1 MKNRKR
7 FINFRTVLSVIAL
20 LGVMVVVGSLLG
32 MKLNQVLIEHMEKQ
46 VTEQSKLLSE
56 QIEQVIEIQ
65 FVQLNNIAGAVE
77 KNEKN
82 PEEVLDTVMQ
92 EREGVSVGVLK
103 LDGSVLM
110 GMPLDITK
118 YDGVKSSFR
127 GEEAVSY
134 VAGEGMTFSVP
145 IYRGE
150 NIKYVLYKKYDD
162 DVLADT
168 FGRDCYDGEGHVL
181 WANKNFEIVIPFV
194 DASYGGELLQKDEVQ
209 DGFKAIKN
217 KMELTTAAS
226 TFVKCDNGRFFIFV
240 SEVENYGV
248 YTVGVIPENAL
259 SDGITYI
266 TTLVLWVFGLL
277 LLLFVIITIYMFIA
291 SEKAKES
298 DELREAKEEAENA
311 NKAKS
316 QFLANMSHEIRT
328 PIHGIMG
335 MNEMVLRESQDDNI
349 RGYAKNIKH
358 ASENLLEII
367 NGILDFSKIEAGR
380 IEIEEGAYSVRG
392 LLNDVANMVA
402 PIASKKGLAFEVNVD
417 ENLPAE
423 LYGDVGKIRQV
434 MVNLLNNA
442 VKYTEEGKVTLI
454 VRGNLVN
461 DNINLKIRIK
471 DTGIGIKEENIDK
484 LFADFER
491 VDTEKNRDIEGTG
504 LGLAIVNRL
513 VQYMGGKIKVTS
525 EYGKGSTFSVCVP
538 QKIIDKKTIGDY
550 KLEPEANEIRED
562 GVRTSGF
569 VAPTAKILVV
579 DDHEMNLLV
588 LKSLLKECKAQVT
601 TCGSGKEC
609 IELMIKNSYDIVFL
623 DHMMPEM
630 NGIETLEQLIKKNLK
645 RDSKVVA
652 LTANAIVGV
661 KEMYLSK
668 GFDDYLSK
676 PIDTRKLEQL
686 LLRFVPESKL
696 KEMDAPVASKRAGKS
711 TTKDSSLEQQG
722 EAFDERQA
730 DNSTRYIDQ
739 KIGLRYS
746 SESKDMYKSF
756 LQIYCDFAEDK
767 IDKLNNTYEC
777 KQWEDYVTYVHS
789 VKSTS
794 LNIGGEKLSKLAADI
809 EEQGMKYLA
818 GDESKLEYLI
828 SSYKDLMELYHATH
842 EEALEII
849 DTM

>member
-1 MKNRKR
+1 MKSRKR
-7 FINFRTVLSVIAL
+7 FINLRTVLSMVAL

-32 MKLNQVLIEHMEKQ
+32 MKLNQILIEHMEKQ
-46 VTEQSKLLSE
+46 VTEHSKLLSG

-65 FVQLNNIAGAVE
+65 FVQLSNIASAVE
-77 KNEKN
+77 KNENN
-82 PEEVLDTVMQ
+82 PEAVLQTVMQ
-92 EREGVSVGVLK
+92 EREGISVGVLK
-103 LDGSVLM
+103 LDGSVLV
-110 GMPLDITK
+110 GVPLDITK

-134 VAGEGMTFSVP
+134 VAGEGMIFSVP
-145 IYRGE
+145 VYRGE

-162 DVLADT
+162 EILADT
-168 FGRDCYDGEGHVL
+168 FGRDCYDGEGQVL

-194 DASYGGELLQKDEVQ
+194 DSSYSGDFLRQPEVQ
-209 DGFKAIKN
+209 EGFETIKE
-217 KMELTTAAS
+217 KMELSTAAS
-226 TFVKCDNGRFFIFV
+226 TFVKCDKGRYFMFV

-248 YTVGVIPENAL
+248 YTVGIIPENAL

-277 LLLFVIITIYMFIA
+277 LVLFVIITVYMFIA
-291 SEKAKES
+291 AEKAKES

-335 MNEMVLRESQDDNI
+335 MNEMVLRETQDDNV

-392 LLNDVANMVA
+392 LLNDVVNMVA
-402 PIASKKGLAFEVNVD
+402 HIASKKGLEFEVNVD

-442 VKYTEEGKVTLI
+442 VKYTNEGKVTLT

-461 DNINLKIRIK
+461 DNINLKIKIK
-471 DTGIGIKEENIDK
+471 DTGIGIKEENIEK

-491 VDTEKNRDIEGTG
+491 VDTEKNKDIEGTG

-513 VQYMGGKIKVTS
+513 IQYMGGRIKVSS

-538 QKIIDKKTIGDY
+538 QKIIDRKAIGDY
-550 KLEPEANEIRED
+550 KMALEAVEISEE
-562 GVRTSGF
+562 GIRTAGF

-588 LKSLLKECKAQVT
+588 LKNLLKESKAQVT

-609 IELMIKNSYDIVFL
+609 IDLMIKNSYDVVFL

-630 NGIETLEQLIKKNLK
+630 DGIETLEQLIKKNLK
-645 RDSKVVA
+645 KDSKIVA

-676 PIDTRKLEQL
+676 PIDTRNLEKL
-686 LLRFVPESKL
+686 LLRFIPESKL
-696 KEMDAPVASKRAGKS
+696 KEMDAPKLVDNNKKESISDGTDIIQGNNDLES
-711 TTKDSSLEQQG
+711 NLNYINQTT
-722 EAFDERQA
+722 
-730 DNSTRYIDQ
+730 
-739 KIGLRYS
+739 GLKYS
-746 SESKDMYKSF
+746 SESKEMYKSF

-767 IDKLNNTYEC
+767 IEKLTNTYEC
-777 KQWEDYVTYVHS
+777 KQWQDYVTYVHS

-809 EEQGMKYLA
+809 EEQGVKYLD
-818 GDESKLEYLI
+818 GEESRLEYLI
-828 SSYKDLMELYHATH
+828 SSHKELMELYQATY
-842 EEALEII
+842 EEALDLIKI
-849 DTM
+849 M

>member
-1 MKNRKR
+1 MKNRKK
-7 FINFRTVLSVIAL
+7 FVNLRTVLSMVAL
-20 LGVMVVVGSLLG
+20 LGVMIVVGSLLG
-32 MKLNQVLIEHMEKQ
+32 MKLNQILIEHMEKQ

-65 FVQLNNIAGAVE
+65 FVQLGNIASAVE
-77 KNEKN
+77 KNENN
-82 PEEVLDTVMQ
+82 PEAVLQTVMQ

-103 LDGSVLM
+103 LDGSVLV

-145 IYRGE
+145 VYRGE
-150 NIKYVLYKKYDD
+150 NIKYVLYKKYDEEI
-162 DVLADT
+162 LADT
-168 FGRDCYDGEGHVL
+168 FGRDCYDGEGQVL
-181 WANKNFEIVIPFV
+181 WANKNFEVVIPFV
-194 DASYGGELLQKDEVQ
+194 DSSYSGDFLHQPELQE
-209 DGFKAIKN
+209 GFKTIKD
-217 KMELTTAAS
+217 KMELSTAAS
-226 TFVKCDNGRFFIFV
+226 TFVKCDKGRYFVFV

-248 YTVGVIPENAL
+248 YTVGIIPENAL

-277 LLLFVIITIYMFIA
+277 LVLFVIITVYMFIA
-291 SEKAKES
+291 AEKAKES

-335 MNEMVLRESQDDNI
+335 MNEMVLREAQDENV

-380 IEIEEGAYSVRG
+380 IEIEEGAYLVRG
-392 LLNDVANMVA
+392 LLNDVVNMVA
-402 PIASKKGLAFEVNVD
+402 PIASKKGLKFEVNVD

-442 VKYTEEGKVTLI
+442 VKYTNEGKVTLT

-461 DNINLKIRIK
+461 DNINLKIKIK
-471 DTGIGIKEENIDK
+471 DTGIGIKEENIEK

-491 VDTEKNRDIEGTG
+491 VDTEKNKDIEGTG

-513 VQYMGGKIKVTS
+513 IQYMGGKIKVTS

-538 QKIIDKKTIGDY
+538 QKIIDRRAIGDY
-550 KLEPEANEIRED
+550 KMALEAVEISEE
-562 GVRTSGF
+562 GIRTAGF

-588 LKSLLKECKAQVT
+588 LKNLLKESKAQVT

-609 IELMIKNSYDIVFL
+609 IELMIKNSYDVVFL

-630 NGIETLEQLIKKNLK
+630 DGIETLEQLIKKNLK
-645 RDSKVVA
+645 KDSKIVA

-676 PIDTRKLEQL
+676 PIDTRNLEKL
-686 LLRFVPESKL
+686 LLRFIPESKL
-696 KEMDAPVASKRAGKS
+696 KEMDAPKLVNNNKKESISDGTDIIQGKNEAEQSMSYINQS
-711 TTKDSSLEQQG
+711 T
-722 EAFDERQA
+722 
-730 DNSTRYIDQ
+730 
-739 KIGLRYS
+739 GLKYS
-746 SESKDMYKSF
+746 SESKEMYKSF
-756 LQIYCDFAEDK
+756 LQIYCDFAQDK
-767 IDKLNNTYEC
+767 IEKLTNTYEC
-777 KQWEDYVTYVHS
+777 KQWQDYVTYVHS

-809 EEQGMKYLA
+809 EEQGMKYLD
-818 GDESKLEYLI
+818 GDESKLDYLLN
-828 SSYKDLMELYHATH
+828 SHDELMELYQATY
-842 EEALEII
+842 EEALELIKI
-849 DTM
+849 M

>member
-1 MKNRKR
+1 M
-7 FINFRTVLSVIAL
+7 VAL

-32 MKLNQVLIEHMEKQ
+32 MKLNQILIEHMEKQ
-46 VTEQSKLLSE
+46 VTEHSKLLSG

-65 FVQLNNIAGAVE
+65 FVQLSNIASAVE
-77 KNEKN
+77 KNENN
-82 PEEVLDTVMQ
+82 PEAVLQTVMQ
-92 EREGVSVGVLK
+92 EREGISVGVLK
-103 LDGSVLM
+103 LDGSVLV
-110 GMPLDITK
+110 GVPLDITK

-134 VAGEGMTFSVP
+134 VAGEGMIFSVP
-145 IYRGE
+145 VYRGE

-162 DVLADT
+162 EILADT
-168 FGRDCYDGEGHVL
+168 FGRDCYDGEGQVL

-194 DASYGGELLQKDEVQ
+194 DSSYSGDFLRQPEVQ
-209 DGFKAIKN
+209 EGFETIKE
-217 KMELTTAAS
+217 KMELSTAAS
-226 TFVKCDNGRFFIFV
+226 TFVKCDKGRYFMFV

-248 YTVGVIPENAL
+248 YTVGIIPENAL

-277 LLLFVIITIYMFIA
+277 LVLFVIITVYMFIA
-291 SEKAKES
+291 AEKAKES

-335 MNEMVLRESQDDNI
+335 MNEMVLRETQDDNV

-392 LLNDVANMVA
+392 LLNDVVNMVA
-402 PIASKKGLAFEVNVD
+402 HIASKKGLEFEVNVD

-442 VKYTEEGKVTLI
+442 VKYTNEGKVTLT

-461 DNINLKIRIK
+461 DNINLKIKIK
-471 DTGIGIKEENIDK
+471 DTGIGIKEENIEK

-491 VDTEKNRDIEGTG
+491 VDTEKNKDIEGTG

-513 VQYMGGKIKVTS
+513 IQYMGGRIKVSS

-538 QKIIDKKTIGDY
+538 QKIIDRKAIGDY
-550 KLEPEANEIRED
+550 KMALEAVEISEE
-562 GVRTSGF
+562 GIRTAGF

-588 LKSLLKECKAQVT
+588 LKNLLKESKAQVT

-609 IELMIKNSYDIVFL
+609 IDLMIKNSYDVVFL

-630 NGIETLEQLIKKNLK
+630 DGIETLEQLIKKNLK
-645 RDSKVVA
+645 KDSKIVA

-676 PIDTRKLEQL
+676 PIDTRNLEKL
-686 LLRFVPESKL
+686 LLRFIPESKL
-696 KEMDAPVASKRAGKS
+696 KEMDAPKLVDNNKKESISDGTDIIQGNNDLES
-711 TTKDSSLEQQG
+711 NLNYINQTT
-722 EAFDERQA
+722 
-730 DNSTRYIDQ
+730 
-739 KIGLRYS
+739 GLKYS
-746 SESKDMYKSF
+746 SESKEMYKSF

-767 IDKLNNTYEC
+767 IEKLTNTYEC
-777 KQWEDYVTYVHS
+777 KQWQDYVTYVHS

-809 EEQGMKYLA
+809 EEQGVKYLD
-818 GDESKLEYLI
+818 GEESRLEYLI
-828 SSYKDLMELYHATH
+828 SSHKELMELYQATY
-842 EEALEII
+842 EEALDLIKI
-849 DTM
+849 M

>member
-1 MKNRKR
+1 MKNRKK
-7 FINFRTVLSVIAL
+7 FVNLRTVLSMVAL
-20 LGVMVVVGSLLG
+20 LGVMIVVGSLLG
-32 MKLNQVLIEHMEKQ
+32 MKLNQILIEHMEKQ

-65 FVQLNNIAGAVE
+65 FVQLGNIASAVE
-77 KNEKN
+77 KNENN
-82 PEEVLDTVMQ
+82 PEAVLQTVMQ

-103 LDGSVLM
+103 LDGSVLV
-110 GMPLDITK
+110 GIPLDITK

-145 IYRGE
+145 VYRGE
-150 NIKYVLYKKYDD
+150 NIKYVLYKKYDEEI
-162 DVLADT
+162 LADT
-168 FGRDCYDGEGHVL
+168 FGRDCYDGEGQVL
-181 WANKNFEIVIPFV
+181 WANKNFEVVIPFV
-194 DASYGGELLQKDEVQ
+194 DSSYSGDFLHQPELQE
-209 DGFKAIKN
+209 GFKTIKD
-217 KMELTTAAS
+217 KMELSTAAS
-226 TFVKCDNGRFFIFV
+226 TFVKCDKGRYFVFV

-248 YTVGVIPENAL
+248 YTVGIIPENAL

-277 LLLFVIITIYMFIA
+277 LVLFVIITVYMFIA
-291 SEKAKES
+291 AEKAKES

-335 MNEMVLRESQDDNI
+335 MNEMVLREAQDENV

-380 IEIEEGAYSVRG
+380 IEIEEGAYLVRG
-392 LLNDVANMVA
+392 LLNDVVNMVA
-402 PIASKKGLAFEVNVD
+402 PIASKKGLEFEVNVD

-442 VKYTEEGKVTLI
+442 VKYTNEGKVTLT

-461 DNINLKIRIK
+461 DNINLKIKIK
-471 DTGIGIKEENIDK
+471 DTGIGIKEENIEK

-491 VDTEKNRDIEGTG
+491 VDTEKNKDIEGTG

-513 VQYMGGKIKVTS
+513 IQYMGGKIKVTS

-538 QKIIDKKTIGDY
+538 QKIIDRRAIGDY
-550 KLEPEANEIRED
+550 KMALEAVEISEE
-562 GVRTSGF
+562 GIRTAGF

-588 LKSLLKECKAQVT
+588 LKNLLKESKAQVT

-609 IELMIKNSYDIVFL
+609 IELMIKNSYDVVFL

-630 NGIETLEQLIKKNLK
+630 DGIETLEQLIKKNLK
-645 RDSKVVA
+645 KDSKIVA

-676 PIDTRKLEQL
+676 PIDTRNLEKL
-686 LLRFVPESKL
+686 LLRFIPESKL
-696 KEMDAPVASKRAGKS
+696 KEMDAPKLVNNNKKESISDGTDIIQGKNEAEQS
-711 TTKDSSLEQQG
+711 MSYINQTT
-722 EAFDERQA
+722 
-730 DNSTRYIDQ
+730 
-739 KIGLRYS
+739 GLKYS
-746 SESKDMYKSF
+746 SESKEMYKSF
-756 LQIYCDFAEDK
+756 LQIYCDFAQDK
-767 IDKLNNTYEC
+767 IEKLTNTYEC
-777 KQWEDYVTYVHS
+777 KQWQDYVTYVHS

-809 EEQGMKYLA
+809 EEQGVKYLD
-818 GDESKLEYLI
+818 GEESRLEYLI
-828 SSYKDLMELYHATH
+828 SSHKGLMELYQATY
-842 EEALEII
+842 EEAMELIKI
-849 DTM
+849 M

>member
-1 MKNRKR
+1 MKNRKK
-7 FINFRTVLSVIAL
+7 FVNLRTVLSMVAL
-20 LGVMVVVGSLLG
+20 LGVMIVVGSLLG
-32 MKLNQVLIEHMEKQ
+32 MKLNQILIEHMEKQ

-65 FVQLNNIAGAVE
+65 FVQLSNIASAVE
-77 KNEKN
+77 KNENN
-82 PEEVLDTVMQ
+82 PEAVLQTVMQ
-92 EREGVSVGVLK
+92 EREGISVGVLK
-103 LDGSVLM
+103 LDGSVLV
-110 GMPLDITK
+110 GVPLDITK

-145 IYRGE
+145 VYRGE
-150 NIKYVLYKKYDD
+150 NIKYVLYKKYDEEI
-162 DVLADT
+162 LADT
-168 FGRDCYDGEGHVL
+168 FGRDCYDGEGQVL

-194 DASYGGELLQKDEVQ
+194 DSSYSGDFLHQPELQE
-209 DGFKAIKN
+209 GFKTIKD
-217 KMELTTAAS
+217 KMELSTAAS
-226 TFVKCDNGRFFIFV
+226 TFVKCDKGRYFVFV

-248 YTVGVIPENAL
+248 YTVGIIPENAL

-277 LLLFVIITIYMFIA
+277 LVLFVIITVYMFIA
-291 SEKAKES
+291 AEKAKES

-335 MNEMVLRESQDDNI
+335 MNEMVLRETRDDNV

-380 IEIEEGAYSVRG
+380 IEIEEGAYAVRG
-392 LLNDVANMVA
+392 LLNDVVNMVA
-402 PIASKKGLAFEVNVD
+402 PIASKKGLEFEVVVD

-442 VKYTEEGKVTLI
+442 VKYTNEGKITLT

-461 DNINLKIRIK
+461 DSINLKIKIK
-471 DTGIGIKEENIDK
+471 DTGIGIKEESISK

-491 VDTEKNRDIEGTG
+491 VDTEKNKDIEGTG

-513 VQYMGGKIKVTS
+513 VQYMGGKIRVSS

-538 QKIIDKKTIGDY
+538 QKIIDRKAIGDY
-550 KLEPEANEIRED
+550 KMALEADEISEE
-562 GVRTSGF
+562 GIRTAGF

-588 LKSLLKECKAQVT
+588 LKNLLKESKAQVT

-609 IELMIKNSYDIVFL
+609 IELMIKNSYDVVFL

-630 NGIETLEQLIKKNLK
+630 DGIETLEQLIKKNLK
-645 RDSKVVA
+645 KDSKIVA

-676 PIDTRKLEQL
+676 PIDTRVLEKL
-686 LLRFVPESKL
+686 LLRFIPESKL
-696 KEMDAPVASKRAGKS
+696 KEMDAPKLVDNNEKEFTSAGTGVMKGNTDLES
-711 TTKDSSLEQQG
+711 NFNYINQTT
-722 EAFDERQA
+722 
-730 DNSTRYIDQ
+730 
-739 KIGLRYS
+739 GLKYS
-746 SESKDMYKSF
+746 SESKEMYKSF

-767 IDKLNNTYEC
+767 IEKLTNTYEC
-777 KQWEDYVTYVHS
+777 KQWQDYVTYVHS

-809 EEQGMKYLA
+809 EEQGMKYLD
-818 GDESKLEYLI
+818 GEESRLEYLI
-828 SSYKDLMELYHATH
+828 SSHKELMELYQATY
-842 EEALEII
+842 EEALELIKN
-849 DTM
+849 M

>member
-7 FINFRTVLSVIAL
+7 FINLRTVLSMVAL

-32 MKLNQVLIEHMEKQ
+32 MKLNQILIEHMEKQ

-65 FVQLNNIAGAVE
+65 FVQLSNIASAVE
-77 KNEKN
+77 KNENN
-82 PEEVLDTVMQ
+82 PEAVLQTVMQ
-92 EREGVSVGVLK
+92 EREGISVGVLK
-103 LDGSVLM
+103 LDGSVLV
-110 GMPLDITK
+110 GVPLDITK

-145 IYRGE
+145 VYRGE
-150 NIKYVLYKKYDD
+150 NIKYVLYKKYDEEI
-162 DVLADT
+162 LADT
-168 FGRDCYDGEGHVL
+168 FGRDCYDGEGQVL

-194 DASYGGELLQKDEVQ
+194 DSSYSGDFLHQPELQE
-209 DGFKAIKN
+209 GFKTIKD
-217 KMELTTAAS
+217 KMELSTAAS
-226 TFVKCDNGRFFIFV
+226 TFVKCDKGRYFVFV

-248 YTVGVIPENAL
+248 YTVGIIPENAL

-277 LLLFVIITIYMFIA
+277 LVLFVIITVYMFIA
-291 SEKAKES
+291 AEKAKES

-335 MNEMVLRESQDDNI
+335 MNEMVLRETRDDNV

-380 IEIEEGAYSVRG
+380 IEIEEGAYAVRG
-392 LLNDVANMVA
+392 LLNDVVNMVA
-402 PIASKKGLAFEVNVD
+402 PIASKKGLEFEVVVD

-442 VKYTEEGKVTLI
+442 VKYTNEGKITLT

-461 DNINLKIRIK
+461 DSINLKIKIK
-471 DTGIGIKEENIDK
+471 DTGIGIKEESISK

-491 VDTEKNRDIEGTG
+491 VDTEKNKDIEGTG

-513 VQYMGGKIKVTS
+513 VQYMGGKIRVSS

-538 QKIIDKKTIGDY
+538 QKIIDRKAIGDY
-550 KLEPEANEIRED
+550 KMALEADEISEE
-562 GVRTSGF
+562 GIRTAGF

-588 LKSLLKECKAQVT
+588 LKNLLKESKAQVT

-609 IELMIKNSYDIVFL
+609 IELMIKNSYDVVFL

-630 NGIETLEQLIKKNLK
+630 DGIETLEQLIKKNLK
-645 RDSKVVA
+645 KDSKIVA

-676 PIDTRKLEQL
+676 PIDTRVLEKL
-686 LLRFVPESKL
+686 LLRFIPESKL
-696 KEMDAPVASKRAGKS
+696 KEMDAPKLVDNNEKEFTSAGTGVMKGNTDLES
-711 TTKDSSLEQQG
+711 NFNYINQTT
-722 EAFDERQA
+722 
-730 DNSTRYIDQ
+730 
-739 KIGLRYS
+739 GLKYS
-746 SESKDMYKSF
+746 SESKEMYKSF

-767 IDKLNNTYEC
+767 IEKLTNTYEC
-777 KQWEDYVTYVHS
+777 KQWQDYVTYVHS

-809 EEQGMKYLA
+809 EEQGMKYLD
-818 GDESKLEYLI
+818 GEESRLEYLI
-828 SSYKDLMELYHATH
+828 SSHKELMELYQATY
-842 EEALEII
+842 EEALELIKN
-849 DTM
+849 M

>member
-1 MKNRKR
+1 MKSRKR
-7 FINFRTVLSVIAL
+7 FINFRTVLSMVSL

-32 MKLNQVLIEHMEKQ
+32 MKLNQILIEHMEKQ
-46 VTEQSKLLSE
+46 VTEQSKLLSG

-65 FVQLNNIAGAVE
+65 FVQLSNIASAVE
-77 KNEKN
+77 KNDNN
-82 PEEVLDTVMQ
+82 PEAVLQTVMQ
-92 EREGVSVGVLK
+92 EREGISVGVLK
-103 LDGSVLM
+103 LDGSVLV
-110 GMPLDITK
+110 GVPLDITK

-145 IYRGE
+145 VYRGE

-162 DVLADT
+162 EILADT
-168 FGRDCYDGEGHVL
+168 FGRDCYDGEGQVL

-194 DASYGGELLQKDEVQ
+194 DSSYSGDFLRQPEVQ
-209 DGFKAIKN
+209 EGFETIKE
-217 KMELTTAAS
+217 KMELSTAAS
-226 TFVKCDNGRFFIFV
+226 TFVKCDKGRYFMFV

-248 YTVGVIPENAL
+248 YTVGIIPENAL

-277 LLLFVIITIYMFIA
+277 LVLFVIITVYMFIA
-291 SEKAKES
+291 AEKAKES

-335 MNEMVLRESQDDNI
+335 MNEMVLREAHDDNV

-380 IEIEEGAYSVRG
+380 IEIEEGAYLVRG
-392 LLNDVANMVA
+392 LLNDVVNMVA
-402 PIASKKGLAFEVNVD
+402 PIASKKGLEFDVNVD

-442 VKYTEEGKVTLI
+442 VKYTNEGKVTLT

-461 DNINLKIRIK
+461 DNINLKIKIK
-471 DTGIGIKEENIDK
+471 DTGIGIKEENIEK

-491 VDTEKNRDIEGTG
+491 VDTEKNKDIEGTG

-513 VQYMGGKIKVTS
+513 IQYMGGRIKVSS

-538 QKIIDKKTIGDY
+538 QKIIDRKAIGDY
-550 KLEPEANEIRED
+550 KMALEAVEISEE
-562 GVRTSGF
+562 GIRTAGF

-588 LKSLLKECKAQVT
+588 LKNLLKESKAQVT

-609 IELMIKNSYDIVFL
+609 IDLMIKNSYDVVFL

-630 NGIETLEQLIKKNLK
+630 DGIETLEQLIKKNLK
-645 RDSKVVA
+645 KDSKIVA

-676 PIDTRKLEQL
+676 PIDTRNLEKL
-686 LLRFVPESKL
+686 LLRFIPESKL
-696 KEMDAPVASKRAGKS
+696 KEMDAPKLVDNNKKESISDGTDIIQGNNDLES
-711 TTKDSSLEQQG
+711 NLNYINQTT
-722 EAFDERQA
+722 
-730 DNSTRYIDQ
+730 
-739 KIGLRYS
+739 GLKYS
-746 SESKDMYKSF
+746 SESKEMYKSF

-767 IDKLNNTYEC
+767 IEKLTNTYEC
-777 KQWEDYVTYVHS
+777 KQWQDYVTYVHS

-809 EEQGMKYLA
+809 EEQGVKYLD
-818 GDESKLEYLI
+818 GEESRLEYLI
-828 SSYKDLMELYHATH
+828 SSHKELMELYQATY
-842 EEALEII
+842 EEALDLIKI
-849 DTM
+849 M

>member
-7 FINFRTVLSVIAL
+7 FINLRTVLSMVAL

-32 MKLNQVLIEHMEKQ
+32 MKLNQILIEHMEKQ

-65 FVQLNNIAGAVE
+65 FVQLSNIASAVE
-77 KNEKN
+77 KNENN
-82 PEEVLDTVMQ
+82 PEAVLQTVMQ

-103 LDGSVLM
+103 LDGSVLV
-110 GMPLDITK
+110 GVPLDITK

-145 IYRGE
+145 VYRGE
-150 NIKYVLYKKYDD
+150 NIKYVLYKKYDEEI
-162 DVLADT
+162 LADT
-168 FGRDCYDGEGHVL
+168 FGRDCYDGEGQVL

-194 DASYGGELLQKDEVQ
+194 DSSYSGDFLHQPELQE
-209 DGFKAIKN
+209 GFKTIKD
-217 KMELTTAAS
+217 KMELSTAAS
-226 TFVKCDNGRFFIFV
+226 TFVKCDKGRYFVFV

-248 YTVGVIPENAL
+248 YTVGIIPENAL

-277 LLLFVIITIYMFIA
+277 LVLFVIITVYMFIA
-291 SEKAKES
+291 AEKAKES

-335 MNEMVLRESQDDNI
+335 MNEMVLREAQDENV

-380 IEIEEGAYSVRG
+380 IEIEEGAYAVRG
-392 LLNDVANMVA
+392 LLNDVVNMVA
-402 PIASKKGLAFEVNVD
+402 PIASKKGLEFEVVVD

-442 VKYTEEGKVTLI
+442 VKYTNEGKITLT

-461 DNINLKIRIK
+461 DSINLKIKIK
-471 DTGIGIKEENIDK
+471 DTGIGIKEENIEK

-491 VDTEKNRDIEGTG
+491 VDTEKNKDIEGTG

-513 VQYMGGKIKVTS
+513 IQYMGGRIKVTS

-538 QKIIDKKTIGDY
+538 QKIIDRRAIGDY
-550 KLEPEANEIRED
+550 KMALEAVEISEE
-562 GVRTSGF
+562 GIRTAGF

-588 LKSLLKECKAQVT
+588 LKNLLKESKAQVT

-609 IELMIKNSYDIVFL
+609 IELMIKNSYDVVFL

-630 NGIETLEQLIKKNLK
+630 DGIETLEQLIKKNLK
-645 RDSKVVA
+645 KDSKIVA

-676 PIDTRKLEQL
+676 PIDTRNLEKL
-686 LLRFVPESKL
+686 LLRFIPESKL
-696 KEMDAPVASKRAGKS
+696 KEMDAPKLVDNNKKESISDGTGIIQGNIDLES
-711 TTKDSSLEQQG
+711 NLNYINQTT
-722 EAFDERQA
+722 
-730 DNSTRYIDQ
+730 
-739 KIGLRYS
+739 GLKYS
-746 SESKDMYKSF
+746 SESKEMYKSF

-767 IDKLNNTYEC
+767 IEKLTNTYEC
-777 KQWEDYVTYVHS
+777 KQWQDYVTYVHS

-809 EEQGMKYLA
+809 EEQGVKYLD
-818 GDESKLEYLI
+818 GDETKLEYLV
-828 SSYKDLMELYHATH
+828 SSHEELMKLYKATYD
-842 EEALEII
+842 EALELTESI
-849 DTM
+849 